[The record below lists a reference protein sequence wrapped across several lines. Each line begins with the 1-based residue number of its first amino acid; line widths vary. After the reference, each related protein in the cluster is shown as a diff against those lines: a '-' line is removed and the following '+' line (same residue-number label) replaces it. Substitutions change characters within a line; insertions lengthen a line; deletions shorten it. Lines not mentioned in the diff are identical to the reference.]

1 MKKFVTLLLLCFC
14 GLCYSQEALQIDSK
28 AELSYD
34 KATLDNT
41 LKQFLSIGDSQLT
54 FYVYQ
59 EIEDNFYVDV
69 KVTSLKLR
77 QYLGDYRIMDGNL
90 VVRTKDD
97 KITRINGTYYPLV
110 EIMETMPLM
119 PESEILKIAEKE
131 VFASKT
137 DYDFQYEIEKVIS
150 KNYLDNNDKNL
161 YYASKVFVSDGND
174 LGNRIEVIIDE
185 GTGKVLRKN
194 SLTICEFCYL
204 SILSFQESNTYISP
218 NPVKDYLTLTLPT
231 DNNEIKIF
239 DLQGKLLLQQ
249 NVEFSAELNVSMLPK
264 GTYVLVVNNSESLT
278 FIKQ

>member
-1 MKKFVTLLLLCFC
+1 MKKILFFLATCC
-14 GLCYSQEALQIDSK
+14 IAMGAMAQQETQQIF
-28 AELSYD
+28 LRID
-34 KATLDNT
+34 KDIPYEPTSIDKT
-41 LKQFLSIGDSQLT
+41 LKQILSIDPQIT
-54 FYVYQ
+54 FNVYR
-59 EIEDNFYVDV
+59 EGKEDNNVH
-69 KVTSLKLR
+69 LR
-77 QYLGDYRIMDGNL
+77 FHQFLNDYRIEGSDLL
-90 VVRTKDD
+90 VHVRNN
-97 KITRINGTYYPLV
+97 KIAIINGSYYTSVKSAIKSSSLS
-110 EIMETMPLM
+110 
-119 PESEILKIAEKE
+119 ESEILKIAEKE

-204 SILSFQESNTYISP
+204 SILSFQESNSYISP